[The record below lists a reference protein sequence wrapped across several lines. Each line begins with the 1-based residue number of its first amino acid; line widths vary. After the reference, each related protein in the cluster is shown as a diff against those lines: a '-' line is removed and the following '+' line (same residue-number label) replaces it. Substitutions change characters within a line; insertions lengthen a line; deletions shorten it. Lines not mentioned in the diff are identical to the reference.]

1 MTGPKLNEAPVRMR
15 QGAKRGLA
23 DQSTKATARWVRT
36 SAWKMR
42 EVVDLIRGHSVEEA
56 ANILRFCERDPATV
70 IAKVLASA
78 VANAEA
84 NDSMSADELYVSA
97 CFVDEG
103 PTVKRFMPRARG
115 RADRINKRSS
125 HITVVVSRMPD
136 DQLAKARSKSAAVA
150 ANRARRTAGQRAAGE
165 QTAGAER
172 RAASGTVESVA
183 GATIDS
189 GAVSAA
195 EALPATEAG
204 ELAAEG
210 LPATQVG
217 ELAAEALPATQ
228 AGELAAEAL
237 PATQAGEL
245 AAEAIEA
252 TETVP
257 TNLVAL
263 FDRPEGDGDEIN
275 KIIGIGP
282 KIKESLNELGIT
294 TFAQIAGWTDEDIE
308 RIDAVLPR
316 SAEQLSDWRT
326 QAQEILAGTWNRD
339 TTNNT

>member
-217 ELAAEALPATQ
+217 ELAAEA
-228 AGELAAEAL
+228 
-237 PATQAGEL
+237 
-245 AAEAIEA
+245 IEA

>member
-189 GAVSAA
+189 GAVSDA
-195 EALPATEAG
+195 EALPATQA
-204 ELAAEG
+204 
-210 LPATQVG
+210 G